1 MVGLAALA
9 LPRAP
14 PILDEGVAF
23 STPFLVEGSHFC
35 TFDLAFL
42 LKGSHF

>member
-1 MVGLAALA
+1 MVGLAKAA
-9 LPRAP
+9 LPGAP
-14 PILDEGVAF
+14 SILDEGVAF
-23 STPFLVEGSHFC
+23 LTPFLVEGSHFC